1 MKYSF
6 LALSILLLAC
16 EVKHENHKDHT
27 GSEQNSPNK
36 ALYEDVMK
44 IHDEVMPLHHQL
56 AKYRD
61 SLVLELKNP
70 DLQKDTAKL
79 NKLTLVH
86 KDLDYAYKAMD
97 MWMRN
102 FDADYEKKP
111 DAEQKEYLEKEKQT
125 ISKVSE
131 KMKASLEA
139 AKNRKK

>member
-6 LALSILLLAC
+6 LALSILLIAC
-16 EVKHENHKDHT
+16 EVKHENHKHN
-27 GSEQNSPNK
+27 SEGNQNSPNK
-36 ALYEDVMK
+36 ALYEEVMK
-44 IHDEVMPLHHQL
+44 VHDEVMPLHHQL

-61 SLVLELKNP
+61 SLALELKNP

-86 KDLDYAYKAMD
+86 RDLDYSYKAMD

-102 FDADYEKKP
+102 FDADFEKKP
-111 DAEQKEYLEKEKQT
+111 DTEQKEYLEKEKQT

-139 AKNRKK
+139 AKNRNK

>member
-6 LALSILLLAC
+6 LALSILLAAC
-16 EVKHENHKDHT
+16 EVKHENHKHN
-27 GSEQNSPNK
+27 SEESKNSPNK
-36 ALYEDVMK
+36 ALYEEVMK
-44 IHDEVMPLHHQL
+44 VHDEVMPLHHQL

-61 SLVLELKNP
+61 SLASDLKNP

-79 NKLTLVH
+79 NRLSTIH

-102 FDADYEKKP
+102 FDADFEKKP

-125 ISKVSE
+125 INKVSE